1 MKRFIKF
8 GLIGV
13 LNTLITISSYMLLV
27 YLGVYYI
34 LANIIGYSLGVI
46 NSFYWNKNWVF
57 QVNSKQRNIFMK
69 FVLVNLVTLVIN
81 TLILYLL
88 NHYLHIHSYLAQII
102 ATGFGLIVN
111 FFLNKKWTFENE

>member
-34 LANIIGYSLGVI
+34 LANIIGYSLGII

-57 QVNSKQRNIFMK
+57 QVSSKQRNIFMK
-69 FVLVNLVTLVIN
+69 FV
-81 TLILYLL
+81 
-88 NHYLHIHSYLAQII
+88 
-102 ATGFGLIVN
+102 
-111 FFLNKKWTFENE
+111 

>member
-34 LANIIGYSLGVI
+34 LANIIGYSLGII

-69 FVLVNLVTLVIN
+69 FVLVNLITLVIN

-88 NHYLHIHSYLAQII
+88 NHYLHIHPYLAQII
-102 ATGFGLIVN
+102 ATGVGLVFN
-111 FFLNKKWTFENE
+111 FFLNKKWTFEDE